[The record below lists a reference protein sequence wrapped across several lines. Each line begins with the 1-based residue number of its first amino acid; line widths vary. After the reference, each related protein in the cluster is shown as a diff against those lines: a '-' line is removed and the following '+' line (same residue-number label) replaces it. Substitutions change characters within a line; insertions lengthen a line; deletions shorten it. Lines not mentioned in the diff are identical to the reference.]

1 MEQAIKDYCKA
12 HNEPVPATRGQ
23 VVRCIYESLA
33 LRYRQVLDNL
43 RKLSDHPIEVLHVIG
58 GGSRNHMLN
67 QWTANAIGL
76 PVIAGPSEATAI
88 GNIMLQA
95 LALGAADSVPAMR
108 QIIRKSIKMQGYLS
122 ENEKDWNKT
131 YEKFLEI
138 VSK

>member
-1 MEQAIKDYCKA
+1 
-12 HNEPVPATRGQ
+12 
-23 VVRCIYESLA
+23 
-33 LRYRQVLDNL
+33 
-43 RKLSDHPIEVLHVIG
+43 
-58 GGSRNHMLN
+58 MLN